1 MLLVP
6 FRKLI
11 NLLYSC
17 LEGRKSTYQRSDL
30 ATNINNH
37 FGNCCEWLICSFKSR
52 NFFFNIKQSI
62 KSLASPV
69 NPREEVG
76 ELGLSFDFEITC
88 FSSSNLNASCLFV
101 YSPSKVKM
109 YSFFTTFL
117 RLDGFLGPHLTF
129 FAWRWSSSIVQ
140 KRDQVLKTI
149 SSPTF

>member
-1 MLLVP
+1 MVWP
-6 FRKLI
+6 QK
-11 NLLYSC
+11 
-17 LEGRKSTYQRSDL
+17 
-30 ATNINNH
+30 INNH
-37 FGNCCEWLICSFKSR
+37 FGNCCDLFVLLKAE
-52 NFFFNIKQSI
+52 FFFNIKQSI

-88 FSSSNLNASCLFV
+88 FSSSSNLNASCLFV

-117 RLDGFLGPHLTF
+117 QLDGFLGPHLTF

-149 SSPTF
+149 SPPTFWFFQILVLEKVQKKCRIIFV